1 VEAIHLGRRREVLT
15 TDDLYL
21 AGFALTRGGEL
32 VRVDVRGTNGRKV
45 AVFRI
50 VGPSVAEAERA
61 YYHGQTPVD
70 LQLLKL
76 QVRRLKDRAFT
87 AIRDEEERNGRA
99 ERTYARHG

>member
-1 VEAIHLGRRREVLT
+1 VLT

-32 VRVDVRGTNGRKV
+32 VRVDVRGTSGRKV

-50 VGPSVAEAERA
+50 AGPSVEEAERD

-87 AIRDEEERNGRA
+87 AIRDEEERNGR
-99 ERTYARHG
+99 EQRTYARHG